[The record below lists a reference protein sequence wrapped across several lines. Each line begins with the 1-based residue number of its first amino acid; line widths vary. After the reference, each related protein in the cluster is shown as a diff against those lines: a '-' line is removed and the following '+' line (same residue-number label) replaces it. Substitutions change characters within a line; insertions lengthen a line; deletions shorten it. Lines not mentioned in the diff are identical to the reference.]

1 MIPPRAT
8 KEMEREPHMTELSKV
23 LELEGF
29 VNITLEQTSG
39 IIWDN
44 LDQCLSTCTECT

>member
-8 KEMEREPHMTELSKV
+8 KEMERESYMTELCKV

-29 VNITLEQTSG
+29 VNITLEETSG

-44 LDQCLSTCTECT
+44 LGQCLSTSTECT